1 MVIHVTSKRP
11 PHDGETTLYIG
22 IHRVLALYCLFH
34 FWVVH
39 VHFPGNDQIRGFIHE
54 RRVAVICEVAH
65 SHQAAVT
72 DT

>member
-1 MVIHVTSKRP
+1 VVIHVTSKRP

-65 SHQAAVT
+65 SHQATVT